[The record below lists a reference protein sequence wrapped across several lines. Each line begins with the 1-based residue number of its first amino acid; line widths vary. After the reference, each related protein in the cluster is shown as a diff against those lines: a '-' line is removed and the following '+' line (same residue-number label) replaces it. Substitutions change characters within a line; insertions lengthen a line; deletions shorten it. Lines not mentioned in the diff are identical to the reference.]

1 MLERLLNQKAMIS
14 TILFAV
20 LVGGFIAYTNIGKL
34 EDAEIPIK
42 TAMVVTVYPG
52 ATAHEVELEVTDVLE
67 KQIQKLENVDEI
79 TSVSRPGISLITVDI
94 QPAVKT
100 PQLPQ
105 LWDHLRRKVNDIK
118 GSLPS
123 GAMEPIV
130 NDDFAD
136 VYGIL
141 YAVTANDF
149 SHKEL
154 VKYTEYIERELLS
167 VDGVRRSQVFGK
179 KTETI
184 DVVFSPEKLA
194 GLNINPMM
202 IAMAMQNETAIVN
215 PGSIITGKESISV
228 GVGSKITTVEEIENL
243 LIQVPGGGNFRLGD
257 IASISRS
264 YLEPKQ
270 QALYYDGLKGLT
282 IGLSNES
289 GINVVKLGERLDKK
303 LAQLQEDLPAGIE
316 INQVYYQPDRVD
328 AAVKDFMMNL
338 VISVGIVIVV
348 LMFAM
353 GLRSGLLI
361 SSGLVFTIL
370 GTLIVMLAIG
380 LPLHRVTLAAI
391 ILAMGMLVDNA
402 IVVADGILVDL
413 KNGMERSK
421 AFVNTAQKTAL
432 PLLGATAVAI
442 LAFLPLR
449 MSPDMAGE
457 FLASLFTVLI
467 ISLSLSWVFAMIQ
480 TPFNARFFYRK
491 ERPKGEKAEHYDSK
505 FYRIFGA
512 FLKWGIRN
520 KYLFSLG
527 SFAILIF
534 AFWSFRFVTVDFM
547 SKIDYDQFYV
557 EYYLPEGAD
566 IDAVEADIVAI
577 QEDVLAMDG
586 VHSVTGSVG
595 RPPARYLLMRGMA
608 TGGSNYGDLIIQ
620 TDDIDRV
627 PSLIPEV
634 EAYLNKNYP
643 DAFTRVLPYGPAFSD
658 ADVEAEF
665 TGPDPAVLK
674 ELANQAKQI
683 FLDEPAAIRVT
694 DNWKNQMKKIV
705 PKYSVERAQPL
716 GLTRSDMGNSIL
728 VATNGM
734 PMGAIYDGDQMLP
747 IMLKTSANVADNM
760 EELLT
765 IPVWG
770 QQSVSSTPLAQ
781 IVDTM
786 EVQWEYGAINRLNN
800 QRSIKAQCDAANGF
814 TAQQVQDRFQD
825 KVEAI
830 ELPHGYKL
838 RWEGATAR
846 SADANAGLFKFLPL
860 ALGLMAVII
869 IGLFNNLKQPLIIF
883 MVFPFAFVGIVLGL
897 VSTNTYL
904 TFAGIIG
911 ALGLIGMMIK
921 NAVVL
926 LDEINHNL
934 KAGES
939 RLNATIGAAM
949 SRLRP
954 VMMAS
959 LTTILGMSPLI
970 TDAMFSSTAIVIMF
984 GLAVGS
990 VITLVVVPVLYTVL
1004 YKVDG
1009 RGLKKEIIAVEAN

>member
-1 MLERLLNQKAMIS
+1 MLEKLLNQKAMIS

-20 LVGGFIAYTNIGKL
+20 LFGGFFAYTNIGKL

-42 TAMVVTVYPG
+42 SAMVITVYPG

-67 KQIQKLENVDEI
+67 KQIQKLENIDEI
-79 TSVSRPGISLITVDI
+79 TSVSRPGVSLITIEIDPV
-94 QPAVKT
+94 VKT

-118 GSLPS
+118 GQLPS
-123 GAMEPIV
+123 GAYEPIV

-141 YAVTANDF
+141 YAVTAEGY

-154 VKYTEYIERELLS
+154 IKYTEFIERELLA

-184 DVVFSPEKLA
+184 DVTFSSEKLA

-202 IAMAMQNETAIVN
+202 IAMAMQNETAIIN
-215 PGSIITGKESISV
+215 PGSIVTGKESIRI
-228 GVGSKITTVEEIENL
+228 GVGNKITTINEIENL

-257 IASISRS
+257 IATVQRS
-264 YLEPKQ
+264 YMEPKQ
-270 QALYYDGLKGLT
+270 EALYYNNKKGLT
-282 IGLSNES
+282 LGLSNES
-289 GINVVKLGERLDKK
+289 GINVVKLGDRLDEK
-303 LAQLQEDLPAGIE
+303 LAELEKELPAGIKV
-316 INQVYYQPDRVD
+316 NQVYYQPDRVD
-328 AAVKDFMMNL
+328 AAVKDFMWNL
-338 VISVGIVIVV
+338 VVSVAIVIVV
-348 LMFAM
+348 LMFSM

-370 GTLIVMLAIG
+370 GTLIIMMAIG

-413 KNGMERSK
+413 KSGMDRSK
-421 AFVNTAQKTAL
+421 AFVHTAQKTAM

-449 MSPDMAGE
+449 MSPNMAGE
-457 FLASLFTVLI
+457 FLSSLFTVLI
-467 ISLSLSWVFAMIQ
+467 ISLSLSWLFAMIQ
-480 TPFNARFFYRK
+480 TPFNAKFFYRK

-505 FYRIFGA
+505 LYRVFGG

-520 KYLFSLG
+520 KYMFTLG
-527 SFAILIF
+527 SFAILIL
-534 AFWSFRFVTVDFM
+534 AFWGFRFVTVDFM

-557 EYYLPEGAD
+557 EYNLPEGSD
-566 IDAVEADIVAI
+566 IDAVEADMI
-577 QEDVLAMDG
+577 QIQKDILEMEG
-586 VHSVTGSVG
+586 VHSITAAVG
-595 RPPARYLLMRGMA
+595 RPPARYQLMRGMP

-620 TDDIDRV
+620 TSEIERV
-627 PSLIPEV
+627 ESLIPEV
-634 EAYLNKNYP
+634 EDYLSKTYP
-643 DAFTRVLPYGPAFSD
+643 DAFFRVMEYGAAFAD
-658 ADVEAEF
+658 ADVEVEF

-674 ELANQAKQI
+674 ELANKAKRVFI
-683 FLDEPAAIRVT
+683 EEPTAINVT
-694 DNWKNQMKKIV
+694 DTWKNQTKKIV
-705 PKYSVERAQPL
+705 PQYSVERAQPL
-716 GLTRSDMGNSIL
+716 GLSRSDMGNSIL

-734 PMGAIYDGDQMLP
+734 PIGAIYEGDKMLP
-747 IMLKTSANVADNM
+747 IIMKTSNDVAENT
-760 EELLT
+760 EEILN

-770 QQSVSSTPLAQ
+770 QQSVSSVPLSQ
-781 IVDTM
+781 IVDDI
-786 EVQWEYGAINRLNN
+786 EVCWEYDQVNRLNN
-800 QRSIKAQCDAANGF
+800 ERSIKAQCDAAKGY
-814 TAQQVQDRFQD
+814 TAAQVQAKFQS
-825 KVEAI
+825 KI
-830 ELPHGYKL
+830 EEIPLPAGYKM
-838 RWEGATAR
+838 RWEGSTAQ
-846 SADANAGLFKFLPL
+846 SGEANAGLFMFLPL
-860 ALGLMAVII
+860 ALGLMAIII
-869 IGLFNNLKQPLIIF
+869 IGLFNNLKQPLIIGI
-883 MVFPFAFVGIVLGL
+883 VFPFAFVGIVIGL
-897 VSTNTYL
+897 VSTGTYL

-926 LDEINHNL
+926 MDEVNFNL
-934 KAGES
+934 RAGKS
-939 RLNATIGAAM
+939 RLQSTIDAAM

-959 LTTILGMSPLI
+959 LTTILGMSPLV

-1004 YKVDG
+1004 YRVDG
-1009 RGLKKEIIAVEAN
+1009 SELKKVNA